1 MEEKEAAKMKNKGK
15 GKGKAAGT
23 EKAVAGSVGT
33 AGYPPVEV
41 IVKSKQMKKDKAISG
56 TW

>member
-1 MEEKEAAKMKNKGK
+1 MKNKGK

-33 AGYPPVEV
+33 AGDPPVEA
-41 IVKSKQMKKDKAISG
+41 IVKSKQMKKDKATSG